1 MTLSSRRS
9 TVFQLQQFS
18 ISAFLP
24 PAAAAA
30 ASLAGPSKRP
40 SKREKDDD
48 AADFVLSDDDDEQE
62 FKAPAVPPHKRR
74 KKKKT
79 AVLDLSAYTAR
90 PPPPIRRLYSSLAP
104 HLQLPT
110 TTRSASRA
118 RPVLPNRQQR
128 NSRDQTRARVKRNKA
143 SPKRRSKMT
152 TSSGS
157 TSMLRSAEYGACSH
171 QEDAPIL
178 LSDLTPPLNWF
189 QDDLSVHA
197 RKVTDVENWFNEA
210 YSSNPQIAKWR
221 RVLVLSGPAGAGKTA
236 VVKMLAKDMDAEIV
250 EWQEGQSGKTV
261 DDDPGEQDATLGSSQ
276 ALCFR
281 YRRTVALIEVD
292 PLPHRPRIARAP
304 VHVLSRSSRDGP
316 CARFRSGGASPF
328 HLDLK
333 VCAAQVVLPPSTSIQ
348 FDPPPPPPHPPRRS
362 PQRLSLADETGPTI
376 RRTAVLVLAAR
387 DGSARHHRE

>member
-30 ASLAGPSKRP
+30 AAASQAGPSKRP
-40 SKREKDDD
+40 SKRQKDDD
-48 AADFVLSDDDDEQE
+48 AADFVLSDDDDDEQE
-62 FKAPAVPPHKRR
+62 FKAPAVPPPKRK

-79 AVLDLSAYTAR
+79 AVLDLSAYTAF
-90 PPPPIRRLYSSLAP
+90 RLSPAGMQLTRSPLD
-104 HLQLPT
+104 LQRPT

-128 NSRDQTRARVKRNKA
+128 NSRDQTRARAKRNRS

-157 TSMLRSAEYGACSH
+157 TSMPRSAEYGACSH

-316 CARFRSGGASPF
+316 RA
-328 HLDLK
+328 
-333 VCAAQVVLPPSTSIQ
+333 
-348 FDPPPPPPHPPRRS
+348 
-362 PQRLSLADETGPTI
+362 
-376 RRTAVLVLAAR
+376 
-387 DGSARHHRE
+387 